1 MFLVVINTDL
11 PTLFLATIELYCRV
25 GFFFP
30 VKTTKRPALTVYPL
44 NLFSALL
51 ERKSC
56 QRVDC
61 GERANSPKKR
71 TRVLTRRPRC
81 GGCGTSLTGRRGRQ
95 FCRRAPRPE
104 IPGGGG
110 PSTGARGEWG
120 NPSLA
125 FPPFSLSF
133 PSVFSSCLFG
143 IKVNLSFSFV
153 AQHLLPPSVFGDLP
167 DLWSPANTCLRAG
180 RGLLSGRPLGAGEV
194 PWLRTQQQ
202 RRLLAYTPGLWAKEV
217 SDSKI
222 ST

>member
-1 MFLVVINTDL
+1 M
-11 PTLFLATIELYCRV
+11 PTRGLRRE
-25 GFFFP
+25 GKFP
-30 VKTTKRPALTVYPL
+30 KETHP
-44 NLFSALL
+44 SADA
-51 ERKSC
+51 EC
-56 QRVDC
+56 
-61 GERANSPKKR
+61 
-71 TRVLTRRPRC
+71 RPRC

-104 IPGGGG
+104 IPGGEG

-120 NPSLA
+120 NPCLA

-194 PWLRTQQQ
+194 PWLRTHFKWMDKNSLMNGFQLGC
-202 RRLLAYTPGLWAKEV
+202 RRLW
-217 SDSKI
+217 KI
-222 ST
+222 FSPVTLVISCCITKYSQP